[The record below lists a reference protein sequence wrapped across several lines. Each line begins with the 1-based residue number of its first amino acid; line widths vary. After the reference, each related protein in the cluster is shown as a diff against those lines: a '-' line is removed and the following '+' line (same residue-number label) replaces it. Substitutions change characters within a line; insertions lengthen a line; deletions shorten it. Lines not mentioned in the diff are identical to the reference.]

1 MNYAFKMFTPPILCR
16 GVSTNLAPGLQE
28 YRNANSQVR
37 GCETSL
43 LQ

>member
-1 MNYAFKMFTPPILCR
+1 MLVKMFTPPILCR
-16 GVSTNLAPGLQE
+16 GVTATLAPGLQE
-28 YRNANSQVR
+28 YRNANSQVP